1 MNEKYDRNLQI
12 YKEKE
17 AGTTFRALA
26 DKYKLSREAIFNI
39 VKRFRIRKA
48 LNIKEK

>member
-26 DKYKLSREAIFNI
+26 DKYKLSRE
-39 VKRFRIRKA
+39 VKNKYTLYHI
-48 LNIKEK
+48 L